1 MDSLVINSGYACIF
15 HCSTLSDGTT
25 QLSQDPCYALP
36 TSGSKPA
43 KSGTEAEYEV
53 VDREQPD
60 GAELKQNPAYSV
72 HKTHPQQTNTDTSV
86 YETVEL

>member
-1 MDSLVINSGYACIF
+1 MLVAVLVLLLVLVTGEQP
-15 HCSTLSDGTT
+15 D
-25 QLSQDPCYALP
+25 
-36 TSGSKPA
+36 GSKPA

-72 HKTHPQQTNTDTSV
+72 HKTHPQQTNTDTTV
-86 YETVEL
+86 YETVDL